1 MTFAT
6 DQTGRIP
13 HWDAMM
19 QMEHLTI
26 HETPDRKLKH
36 LVIVFGGW
44 ADAAES
50 ATSAIK
56 FLQRKLHAKKFAE
69 IDPEEFYDFSQ
80 TRPHTSRTRD
90 GKRRIHWPANEFSYL
105 TDTSSGSGI
114 MVFVGVEPNLKW
126 RTFAKTGAKVARDQ
140 GVESVIH
147 IGALLDAVPHTRP
160 VKLSGTATD
169 PKLQEFLEGQGIR
182 SSNYQ
187 GPTGISSVV
196 MEACINEGMEYTSI
210 WGHTSHYLQA
220 APNHRV
226 GSTLLQILVKLLN
239 LRLDLA
245 ELNSAAD
252 VFNEEVAQAVARDEQ
267 ISSYGTKLEGQYDE
281 AVAAIEIPDPA
292 ELVRDLEKFL
302 RGEQRRPP
310 TDPSD

>member
-1 MTFAT
+1 
-6 DQTGRIP
+6 
-13 HWDAMM
+13 
-19 QMEHLTI
+19 MEHLII
-26 HETPDRKLKH
+26 HETPDKKLKH
-36 LVIVFGGW
+36 MVVVFSGW
-44 ADAAES
+44 ADAAEG

-56 FLQRKLHAKKFAE
+56 FLQRKLKSKKFAE

-80 TRPHTSRTRD
+80 TRPYTSRTRD

-105 TDTSSGSGI
+105 TDPRADSGV

-126 RTFAKTGAKVARDQ
+126 RTFAKTVATVAKDH
-140 GVESVIH
+140 GVESVVH

-160 VKLSGTATD
+160 VKLSGTASESS
-169 PKLQEFLEGQGIR
+169 LSEFLEGQGIR

-187 GPTGISSVV
+187 GPTGISSAV
-196 MEACINEGMEYTSI
+196 MAACVEEGLEYTSI

-226 GSTLLQILVKLLN
+226 GSTLLEILLKLLN
-239 LRLDLA
+239 LPLDLA
-245 ELNSAAD
+245 ELKSAAG
-252 VFNEEVAQAVARDEQ
+252 VFNAEVEKAVAKDDQ
-267 ISSYGTKLEGQYDE
+267 IASYVTKLEGQYDE

-310 TDPSD
+310 TDLST

>member
-1 MTFAT
+1 
-6 DQTGRIP
+6 
-13 HWDAMM
+13 
-19 QMEHLTI
+19 MEHLII
-26 HETPDRKLKH
+26 HETPDKKLKH
-36 LVIVFGGW
+36 MVVVFSGW
-44 ADAAES
+44 ADAGEG

-56 FLQRKLHAKKFAE
+56 FLQRKLKSKKFAE

-80 TRPHTSRTRD
+80 TRPYTSRTRD
-90 GKRRIHWPANEFSYL
+90 GKRRIHRPANEFSYL
-105 TDTSSGSGI
+105 TDPRADSGA

-126 RTFAKTGAKVARDQ
+126 RTFAKTVATVAKDH
-140 GVESVIH
+140 GVESVVH

-160 VKLSGTATD
+160 VKLSGTASESSLSD
-169 PKLQEFLEGQGIR
+169 FLEEQGIR

-187 GPTGISSVV
+187 GPTGISSAV
-196 MEACINEGMEYTSI
+196 MAACIEEGLEYTSI

-226 GSTLLQILVKLLN
+226 GSTLLEILLKLLN
-239 LRLDLA
+239 LPLNLA
-245 ELNSAAD
+245 ELKSAAS
-252 VFNEEVAQAVARDEQ
+252 VFNLEVEKAVAKDDQ
-267 ISSYGTKLEGQYDE
+267 IASYVTKLEGQYDE

-310 TDPSD
+310 TDLSS

>member
-1 MTFAT
+1 
-6 DQTGRIP
+6 
-13 HWDAMM
+13 
-19 QMEHLTI
+19 MEHLII
-26 HETPDRKLKH
+26 HETPDKKLKH
-36 LVIVFGGW
+36 MVVVFSGW
-44 ADAAES
+44 ADAGEG

-56 FLQRKLHAKKFAE
+56 FLQRKLKSKKFAE

-80 TRPHTSRTRD
+80 TRPYTSRTRD

-105 TDTSSGSGI
+105 TDPRADSGA

-126 RTFAKTGAKVARDQ
+126 RTFAKTVATVAKDH
-140 GVESVIH
+140 GVESVVH

-160 VKLSGTATD
+160 VKLSGTASESSLSD
-169 PKLQEFLEGQGIR
+169 FLEEQGIR

-187 GPTGISSVV
+187 GPTGISSAV
-196 MEACINEGMEYTSI
+196 MAACIEEGLEYTSI

-226 GSTLLQILVKLLN
+226 GSTLLEILLKLLN
-239 LRLDLA
+239 LPLNLA
-245 ELNSAAD
+245 ELKSAAS
-252 VFNEEVAQAVARDEQ
+252 VFNLEVEKAVAKDDQ
-267 ISSYGTKLEGQYDE
+267 IASYVTKLEGQYDE

-310 TDPSD
+310 TDLSS

>member
-1 MTFAT
+1 
-6 DQTGRIP
+6 
-13 HWDAMM
+13 
-19 QMEHLTI
+19 MEHLII
-26 HETPDRKLKH
+26 HETPDKKLKH
-36 LVIVFGGW
+36 MVVVFSGW
-44 ADAAES
+44 ADAAEG

-56 FLQRKLHAKKFAE
+56 FLQRKLKSKKFAE

-80 TRPHTSRTRD
+80 TRPYTSRTRD

-105 TDTSSGSGI
+105 TDPRADSGV

-126 RTFAKTGAKVARDQ
+126 RTFAKTVATVAKDH
-140 GVESVIH
+140 GVESVVH

-160 VKLSGTATD
+160 VKLSGTASESS
-169 PKLQEFLEGQGIR
+169 LSEFLEGQGIR

-187 GPTGISSVV
+187 GPTGISSAV
-196 MEACINEGMEYTSI
+196 MAACIEEELEYTSI

-226 GSTLLQILVKLLN
+226 GSTLLEILLKLLN
-239 LRLDLA
+239 LPLDLA
-245 ELNSAAD
+245 ELKSAAN
-252 VFNEEVAQAVARDEQ
+252 VFNLEVEKAVAKDDQ
-267 ISSYGTKLEGQYDE
+267 IASYVTKLEGQYDE

-310 TDPSD
+310 TDLSS

>member
-1 MTFAT
+1 
-6 DQTGRIP
+6 
-13 HWDAMM
+13 
-19 QMEHLTI
+19 MEHLII
-26 HETPDRKLKH
+26 HETSAKRLKH
-36 LVIVFGGW
+36 MVVVFSGW
-44 ADAAES
+44 ADAAEGAS
-50 ATSAIK
+50 SAIK
-56 FLQRKLHAKKFAE
+56 FLQRKLKSKKFAE

-105 TDTSSGSGI
+105 TDLSTDSGV

-126 RTFAKTGAKVARDQ
+126 RTFAKTVATVAKDH
-140 GVESVIH
+140 GVESVVH

-160 VKLSGTATD
+160 VKLSGNASES
-169 PKLQEFLEGQGIR
+169 KLSEFLEGQGIR

-187 GPTGISSVV
+187 GPTGISSAV
-196 MEACINEGMEYTSI
+196 MAACIEEGLEYTSI

-226 GSTLLQILVKLLN
+226 GSTLLEILLKLLN
-239 LRLDLA
+239 LPLDLA
-245 ELNSAAD
+245 ELKSAAGI
-252 VFNEEVAQAVARDEQ
+252 FNEEVEKAVAKDEQ
-267 ISSYGTKLEGQYDE
+267 IASYIAKLEGQYDE

-292 ELVRDLEKFL
+292 ELVRDLENFL

-310 TDPSD
+310 TDPTS

>member
-1 MTFAT
+1 
-6 DQTGRIP
+6 
-13 HWDAMM
+13 
-19 QMEHLTI
+19 MEHLII
-26 HETPDRKLKH
+26 HETPDKKLKH
-36 LVIVFGGW
+36 MVVVFSGW
-44 ADAAES
+44 ADAAEG

-56 FLQRKLHAKKFAE
+56 FLQRKLKSKKFAE

-80 TRPHTSRTRD
+80 TRPYTSRTRD

-105 TDTSSGSGI
+105 TNPRADSGV

-126 RTFAKTGAKVARDQ
+126 RTFAKTVATVAKNH
-140 GVESVIH
+140 GVESVVH

-160 VKLSGTATD
+160 VKLSGTASEYS
-169 PKLQEFLEGQGIR
+169 LSEFLEGQGIR

-187 GPTGISSVV
+187 GPTGISSAV
-196 MEACINEGMEYTSI
+196 MAACIEEGLEYTSI

-226 GSTLLQILVKLLN
+226 GSTLLEILLKLLN
-239 LRLDLA
+239 LPLDLA
-245 ELNSAAD
+245 ELKSAAS
-252 VFNEEVAQAVARDEQ
+252 VFNLEVEKAVAKDDQ
-267 ISSYGTKLEGQYDE
+267 IASYVTKLEGQYDE

-302 RGEQRRPP
+302 RGEQRKPP
-310 TDPSD
+310 TDLSS

>member
-1 MTFAT
+1 
-6 DQTGRIP
+6 
-13 HWDAMM
+13 
-19 QMEHLTI
+19 MEHLII
-26 HETPDRKLKH
+26 HETPDKKLKH
-36 LVIVFGGW
+36 MVVVFSGW
-44 ADAAES
+44 ADAGEG

-56 FLQRKLHAKKFAE
+56 FLQRKLKSKKFAE

-80 TRPHTSRTRD
+80 TRPYTSRTRD

-105 TDTSSGSGI
+105 TDPRADSGA

-126 RTFAKTGAKVARDQ
+126 RTFAKTVATVAKDH
-140 GVESVIH
+140 GVESVVH

-160 VKLSGTATD
+160 VKLSGTASESS
-169 PKLQEFLEGQGIR
+169 LSEFLEEQGIR

-187 GPTGISSVV
+187 GPTGISSAV
-196 MEACINEGMEYTSI
+196 MAACIEEGLEYTSI

-226 GSTLLQILVKLLN
+226 GSTLLEILLKLLN
-239 LRLDLA
+239 LPLDLA
-245 ELNSAAD
+245 ELKSAAS
-252 VFNEEVAQAVARDEQ
+252 VFNLEVEKAVAKDDQ
-267 ISSYGTKLEGQYDE
+267 IASYVTKLEGQYDE

-310 TDPSD
+310 TDLSS

>member
-1 MTFAT
+1 
-6 DQTGRIP
+6 
-13 HWDAMM
+13 
-19 QMEHLTI
+19 MEHLII
-26 HETPDRKLKH
+26 HETPDKKLKH
-36 LVIVFGGW
+36 MVVVFSGW
-44 ADAAES
+44 ADAAEG

-56 FLQRKLHAKKFAE
+56 FLQRKLKSKKFAE

-80 TRPHTSRTRD
+80 TRPYTSRTRD

-105 TDTSSGSGI
+105 TDPRADSGV

-126 RTFAKTGAKVARDQ
+126 RTFAKTVATVAKDH
-140 GVESVIH
+140 GVESVVH

-160 VKLSGTATD
+160 VKLSGTASESS
-169 PKLQEFLEGQGIR
+169 LSEFLEGQGIR

-187 GPTGISSVV
+187 GPTGISSAV
-196 MEACINEGMEYTSI
+196 MAACIEEELEYTSI

-226 GSTLLQILVKLLN
+226 GSTLLEILLKLLN
-239 LRLDLA
+239 LPLDLA
-245 ELNSAAD
+245 ELKSAAS
-252 VFNEEVAQAVARDEQ
+252 VFNLEVEKAVAKDDQ
-267 ISSYGTKLEGQYDE
+267 ISSYVTKLEGQYDE

-292 ELVRDLEKFL
+292 ELVQDLEKFL

-310 TDPSD
+310 TDLSS